1 MYTKY
6 ILIYIQVYMFADDA
20 SRGETMTMKV
30 VQVSEGE
37 HVIPPE
43 LNTEVLKDYSPDEER
58 IKYEKKPSETVDFS
72 DFKSSLDRLMKEE

>member
-1 MYTKY
+1 
-6 ILIYIQVYMFADDA
+6 MFADDA

-37 HVIPPE
+37 RIIPPE
-43 LNTEVLKDYSPDEER
+43 LNTEVLQDYSPDEER

-72 DFKSSLDRLMKEE
+72 DFKSSLDRLMGEE